1 MNKERYYITVVSK
14 DHATKGVIGGFMQ
27 ANHGKEAPLKRMK
40 VNDWIIIYSPKQ
52 SMQGEIKCQEFTAIG
67 QILDENIYQFKMT
80 EDFTPFRRNVK
91 YYDCKKNIYFTI
103 DIPT

>member
-40 VNDWIIIYSPKQ
+40 VNDWIIIYWNRR
-52 SMQGEIKCQEFTAIG
+52 
-67 QILDENIYQFKMT
+67 LIYNGNL
-80 EDFTPFRRNVK
+80 PFYITK
-91 YYDCKKNIYFTI
+91 TTFLFL
-103 DIPT
+103 